1 MDICNLASPR
11 SSQQSLLPKH
21 ITPSCT
27 DTTNGKT
34 QGENLLVKHRE
45 RIPKTEGSSKLCSA
59 YGTVD
64 LSQLLNLS

>member
-34 QGENLLVKHRE
+34 QGEVQMSGAE
-45 RIPKTEGSSKLCSA
+45 DPKTEGSSKLCSA

>member
-34 QGENLLVKHRE
+34 QGENLLQRC
-45 RIPKTEGSSKLCSA
+45 RCLGLRTLRQRAPLNSA
-59 YGTVD
+59 LPMVPWTF
-64 LSQLLNLS
+64 LSY